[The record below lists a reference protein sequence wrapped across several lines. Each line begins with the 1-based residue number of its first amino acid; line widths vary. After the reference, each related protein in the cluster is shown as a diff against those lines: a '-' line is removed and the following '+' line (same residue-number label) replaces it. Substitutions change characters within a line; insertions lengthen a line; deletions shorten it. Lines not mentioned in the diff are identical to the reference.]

1 MSSNEILIL
10 KLNRGRTMLRR
21 IAVASEAMRRKKR
34 TRKCKAIEIDL
45 AALAELNRE
54 YGSLSEE
61 DRLALDELNAEGEEL
76 KQKLAVLRGEQKK
89 PMPFWDVITPSLSVS
104 DAAHAILHGAGKPLH
119 YRKITDHM
127 LGSGLWVSHGCTP
140 WSTVNSGIVTEMA
153 RQGAASR
160 FVRVRR
166 GVYGLRE
173 WADQDAA

>member
-89 PMPFWDVITPSLSVS
+89 RKGDTLALRTEAGRVSACLNPLCGVEASGRIVRSGYVVPRIIDPRPSIRP
-104 DAAHAILHGAGKPLH
+104 AA
-119 YRKITDHM
+119 
-127 LGSGLWVSHGCTP
+127 
-140 WSTVNSGIVTEMA
+140 
-153 RQGAASR
+153 
-160 FVRVRR
+160 
-166 GVYGLRE
+166 
-173 WADQDAA
+173 